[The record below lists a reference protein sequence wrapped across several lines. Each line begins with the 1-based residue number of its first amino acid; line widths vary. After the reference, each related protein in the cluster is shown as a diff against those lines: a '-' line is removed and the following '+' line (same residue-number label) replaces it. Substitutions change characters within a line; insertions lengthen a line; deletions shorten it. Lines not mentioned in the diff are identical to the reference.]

1 VVAGNWIEE
10 PNTKPDPITMKKI
23 SAVILACSTGIAV
36 QAQVIDDFSSDSSL
50 NYNQAILLAQS
61 ADPAAVF
68 GISSGT
74 LQVSQANYTSG
85 AQQQVY
91 IRNDGY
97 SLGVGQTLR
106 VDVISPS
113 QNSVYSDFGLALM
126 ETASPTSVNWT
137 TGTADGR
144 NGLLDL
150 YIKGQ
155 YGTIG
160 YRASDAANTQ
170 LYSSAGV
177 SITGG
182 ISALTGLW
190 ITRASSTEFDV
201 GYSTASGDTQIL
213 AMTGLD
219 STMGAGLGFYS
230 DVRAN
235 TTYGY
240 LDNLRLVAVP
250 EPSTL
255 AMCGLGA
262 FGLLFAA
269 RRKK

>member
-1 VVAGNWIEE
+1 
-10 PNTKPDPITMKKI
+10 MKKI
-23 SAVILACSTGIAV
+23 SAVILACSVGVAV
-36 QAQVIDDFSSDSSL
+36 QAQLIDNFSTDSSL
-50 NYNQAILLAQS
+50 SYNQAILLAQS

-74 LQVSQANYTSG
+74 LQVSQASHTTG

-97 SLGVGQTLR
+97 SLAVGQTLR
-106 VDVISPS
+106 VDVVSAFT
-113 QNSVYSDFGLALM
+113 NSVYSDFGLALM
-126 ETASPTSVNWT
+126 ETASPSSVTWTS
-137 TGTADGR
+137 GTADGR

-160 YRASDAANTQ
+160 YRASNSSNTQ

-177 SITGG
+177 GVTGG
-182 ISALTGLW
+182 LPALTGLW
-190 ITRASSTEFDV
+190 ITRQSSTAFDV
-201 GYSTASGDTQIL
+201 GYSTASGDTLLL

-219 STMGAGLGFYS
+219 STMGTGLGFYS
-230 DVRAN
+230 DMRAN

-240 LDNLRLVAVP
+240 LDNLRITSVP
-250 EPSTL
+250 EPSAL

-262 FGLLFAA
+262 FGLLFSA